1 LYAAFIEGSLADIMT
16 TLLFITA
23 DLILTQALL
32 QPALDQQSK
41 TAMMQLS
48 CAIAAEMPAQT
59 AMDESRAPSA
69 DKFVFKRNVHENYF
83 SFFPGPSSADLVF
96 HWQTNTQCLNSL
108 VTALQTAFSGRT
120 YRGNS
125 GAFRCCL
132 WNDDDACAL
141 GRE

>member
-1 LYAAFIEGSLADIMT
+1 MT

-48 CAIAAEMPAQT
+48 CAIAAEMSAQT

-69 DKFVFKRNVHENYF
+69 DKFVFKCNVHEHYF
-83 SFFPGPSSADLVF
+83 S
-96 HWQTNTQCLNSL
+96 C
-108 VTALQTAFSGRT
+108 FSGAMIGGFGISLANQRPMSELIGHRT
-120 YRGNS
+120 ANS
-125 GAFRCCL
+125 FFWPDIPR
-132 WNDDDACAL
+132 
-141 GRE
+141 R